1 VSDGIRRWVLS
12 GGIGSG
18 KTSVR
23 TLLEN
28 RGIATI
34 DADAIG
40 HLVLESS
47 GPAFEAVAKR
57 WPQVVV
63 DGEIDRD
70 ALAGIV
76 FEDAD
81 ELATLESMTHPYIFD
96 TIQTRVQGIRGLVV
110 VEIPLLRHGLDD
122 GWGRIVVD
130 SDEPTRMRRLIERGV
145 SEHDAEA
152 RMHSQPSRT
161 EWLSVADIVVPNHG
175 TFEEL
180 TGAVDRLVDALG

>member
-1 VSDGIRRWVLS
+1 MSDGNRRWVLS

-28 RGIATI
+28 RGIATV

-40 HLVLESS
+40 HQVLESS
-47 GPAFEAVAKR
+47 APAFEEVAKR

-76 FEDAD
+76 FEDAG

-96 TIQTRVQGIRGLVV
+96 TILTRVQEIRGPVV
-110 VEIPLLRHGLDD
+110 VEIPLLRHGLGDD
-122 GWGRIVVD
+122 WGRIIVD
-130 SDEPTRMRRLIERGV
+130 SDEPTRMRRLIERGMA
-145 SEHDAEA
+145 EEDARA
-152 RMHSQPSRT
+152 RMKSQPSRA
-161 EWLSVADIVVPNHG
+161 EWLAVADIVLPNHG
-175 TFEEL
+175 GLDLLSRT
-180 TGAVDRLVDALG
+180 VDKTLDAL